1 MLGREKRVITFLLKT
16 LQDTRDKLDKAFNKA
31 ERSGQFYEE
40 LREEVKDMLKDIPSL
55 ELEATKQLY
64 ALEAEAAQHRTK
76 LKQRPRTWFNKLEGK
91 ADL

>member
-31 ERSGQFYEE
+31 DLSSQFSEK
-40 LREEVKDMLKDIPSL
+40 LREEVKDMLKDITRL
-55 ELEATKQLY
+55 ELEATKQLD

-76 LKQRPRTWFNKLEGK
+76 LKQRPHTYV
-91 ADL
+91 